1 MATAEALCMREK
13 VVPRNELRPPGND
26 ILRMR
31 VLVATLV
38 ALLSFTAKLTA
49 QCTGNAS
56 VQEVCNRAIDA
67 LKTFHPAAG
76 IIVSGGNPSVGSAR
90 ALGGLGHGFLAVRVN
105 ALTVVVPNPDTTTGA
120 AAFEGLVGAPVVEAG
135 AGLSGGFFGVD
146 ALFSATLLPTTAVA
160 NLRVDSGAT
169 RLGSLAL
176 GLGYGA
182 RVSVLPGAFPVPAVS
197 LSVMRRT
204 LPRVIYGQL
213 APSSLSSG
221 DAFEFSTDLQATN
234 VRLAA
239 SYRFS
244 VVEVAAGFGFDHYTS
259 QGGLRY
265 YDNPPLNSIASVG
278 FNPRNSRQLLFVN
291 AAARL
296 AVVTLGA
303 ELGYQTGK
311 HQILSTSYSF
321 DASGG
326 RVFGGVGVRLGF

>member
-1 MATAEALCMREK
+1 
-13 VVPRNELRPPGND
+13 
-26 ILRMR
+26 MR

-38 ALLSFTAKLTA
+38 ALLSLTAKLTA

-135 AGLSGGFFGVD
+135 VGLSGGFLAVD
-146 ALFSATLLPTTAVA
+146 ALFAATLLPTNAVD

-197 LSVMRRT
+197 LSVMRRS
-204 LPRVIYGQL
+204 LPRVIYGRL

-221 DAFEFSTDLQATN
+221 DAFEFETDLQATN
-234 VRLAA
+234 VRSPRATG
-239 SYRFS
+239 SHSWKWRPDS
-244 VVEVAAGFGFDHYTS
+244 GSTTTRRKAGCAITTTRRS
-259 QGGLRY
+259 TPLRRCH
-265 YDNPPLNSIASVG
+265 SIPATPGS
-278 FNPRNSRQLLFVN
+278 SC
-291 AAARL
+291 
-296 AVVTLGA
+296 
-303 ELGYQTGK
+303 
-311 HQILSTSYSF
+311 S
-321 DASGG
+321 
-326 RVFGGVGVRLGF
+326 